1 MDKIACMPATY
12 VYRIQHVKCVPLYI
26 NLINFKLNYAH
37 LITHYGYLIIL
48 NIIIVLDYHIPILTI
63 KIAINAIKIV

>member
-1 MDKIACMPATY
+1 MDKIACMPVAY
-12 VYRIQHVKCVPLYI
+12 AYKIQNVKHVPLFI

-48 NIIIVLDYHIPILTI
+48 NIIIVLD
-63 KIAINAIKIV
+63 